1 MLMYQDTQVPYS
13 FNPNFNAIFKEWP
26 DSMGG
31 SGTGWFFWFNVSILV
46 ITLMNFLANLC
57 TMVVKLCT
65 SMCTNSQQEQRM
77 KNTRAIRDVA
87 SRLLRAEDAL
97 AICREQEE
105 LNNTL
110 DDFTDKVFK
119 KVKLESV
126 YPDFFALRPGL
137 VVEISL
143 ALVDILSD
151 IYSIGNMLLTDNW
164 IFATLMIAILVNSIL
179 TDQKEGLVHTLHG
192 ESEKSLAR
200 GLRSKRFLD
209 FFSKEGSVEA
219 FFSFAVTAYA
229 FPYCTTERTS
239 FILSTVSLLTATWS
253 MAACIDGLMMDF
265 EFTEVHAES
274 GMGTSDAASAP
285 SDSVGPLLDVGK
297 E

>member
-1 MLMYQDTQVPYS
+1 
-13 FNPNFNAIFKEWP
+13 
-26 DSMGG
+26 MGI
-31 SGTGWFFWFNVSILV
+31 TV
-46 ITLMNFLANLC
+46 ITLVNLLANLS
-57 TMVVKLCT
+57 TMLVKLCT
-65 SMCTNSQQEQRM
+65 SMCTNSQQKQRM
-77 KNTRAIRDVA
+77 KNTRAIRVVA
-87 SRLLRAEDAL
+87 SRLLCAEDAV
-97 AICREQEE
+97 AIGREQDK
-105 LNNTL
+105 LNAAL

-126 YPDFFALRPGL
+126 YPDVLALRPGH

-143 ALVDILSD
+143 ALVDIVSD
-151 IYSIGNMLLTDNW
+151 IYSIWNMLLTDNW

-179 TDQKEGLVHTLHG
+179 TDQKEGFVHTLHR

-200 GLRSKRFLD
+200 GLRSKRFLE
-209 FFSKEGSVEA
+209 FFAKEGSVEA

-239 FILSTVSLLTATWS
+239 FILSAVSLLTATWS